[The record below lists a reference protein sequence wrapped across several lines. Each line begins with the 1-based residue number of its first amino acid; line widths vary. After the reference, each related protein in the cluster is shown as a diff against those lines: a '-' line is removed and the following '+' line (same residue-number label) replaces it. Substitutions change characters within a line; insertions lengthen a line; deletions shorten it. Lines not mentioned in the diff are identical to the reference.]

1 VVEELKKA
9 GIKMLKNE
17 EWEIK
22 DGIVMKKRRIYVPE
36 EKLRGEIIRLYH
48 DIPVGEHRRR

>member
-22 DGIVMKKRRIYVPE
+22 DGIIMKKRRIYVPE
-36 EKLRGEIIRLYH
+36 EKLRGEIIWLYH
-48 DIPVGEHRRR
+48 DTPVGEHRRR